1 MNKKNSTQCYSKNL
15 QNIGYSNGVGLIEIL
30 ITVFVLAVGILGIAA
45 VQALG
50 VRYNFDSYV
59 RSQAMSS
66 ANELAERM
74 RTNITAVNAGDYAN
88 APIGCPNPQSVNIPV
103 MPVPAQICEAGTLC
117 TPAQLAIYDVY
128 RTACGYGAA
137 NAETGGVHDL
147 LPQSS
152 MQILC
157 TAPCAAGSTHTITVT
172 WQQKQDG
179 NAALVAKQVQILF
192 QP

>member
-1 MNKKNSTQCYSKNL
+1 MNNKISTQL
-15 QNIGYSNGVGLIEIL
+15 FPRTVQNIGYSEGVGLIEIM
-30 ITVFVLAVGILGIAA
+30 ITVFVLSVGLLGIAA

-50 VRYNFDSYV
+50 VRYNYDSYI

-74 RTNITAVNAGDYAN
+74 RTNIVGVNAGDYAN
-88 APIGCPNPQSVNIPV
+88 AVIGCPNPQSPNIPAA
-103 MPVPAQICEAGTLC
+103 PAPAQICEAGTVC
-117 TPAQLAIYDVY
+117 TPAQLASYDVY
-128 RTACGYGAA
+128 RTTCGYGVV

-152 MQILC
+152 MQIVC
-157 TAPCAAGSTHTITVT
+157 TAPCAAGSTHTVTVS
-172 WQQKQDG
+172 WQQKQDD
-179 NAALVAKQVQILF
+179 NAALVAKQVEILF